1 MAQHSPSFIF
11 TAPDLI
17 LLCIPI
23 NLIGILYIV
32 FVLKEK
38 DKTGMDTA
46 LPSNAP
52 SRRTSV
58 STVVATVDASA
69 DEAQRQAAADLE
81 HERSYHMNG
90 RGRRST
96 VHVIK
101 EKIEQNC
108 FLQFFNPIVAVG
120 CVRVLRQR
128 RPHNGRIILILL
140 LLMYFIATGPA
151 FGEEPN
157 EYNFTRIKL
166 NWDGL
171 VYSPFT
177 TYGNAVSL
185 IGTLFMVG
193 FVSKLFYISDSMV
206 GFMGSLCSSV
216 SRIMFVC

>member
-1 MAQHSPSFIF
+1 M
-11 TAPDLI
+11 
-17 LLCIPI
+17 
-23 NLIGILYIV
+23 

-38 DKTGMDTA
+38 EKTGMDTA
-46 LPSNAP
+46 SPSTSP
-52 SRRTSV
+52 SRRPSV
-58 STVVATVDASA
+58 STIPVAAIDTSVEMDL
-69 DEAQRQAAADLE
+69 QQQAAADLE

-128 RPHNGRIILILL
+128 RPHNGRAILILL

-193 FVSKLFYISDSMV
+193 FLSKLFYISDSMV
-206 GFMGSLCSSV
+206 GFLGSFCSSV
-216 SRIMFVC
+216 SRIMFVSVRTAE